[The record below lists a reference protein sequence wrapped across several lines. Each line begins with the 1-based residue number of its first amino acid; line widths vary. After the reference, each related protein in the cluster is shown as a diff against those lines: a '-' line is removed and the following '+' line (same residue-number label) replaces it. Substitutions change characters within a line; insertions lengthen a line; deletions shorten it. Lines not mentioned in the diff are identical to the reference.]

1 MMNYR
6 GQIIQGAEVMGD
18 NIAAINDLFE
28 RREHPRYA
36 DGYTYFCPDCGL
48 ECNVGEASFDCHG
61 GKILPIYIKC
71 RYGCGK
77 SWHLEIYPIGKV
89 SIQ

>member
-1 MMNYR
+1 MS
-6 GQIIQGAEVMGD
+6 D
-18 NIAAINDLFE
+18 NLADIRENFE
-28 RREHPRYA
+28 YKEDARFAGGYA
-36 DGYTYFCPDCGL
+36 YFCQQCGL
-48 ECNVGEASFDCHG
+48 ECNVGEVGFSCQG

-77 SWHLEIYPIGKV
+77 SWHLQVFPAGNP

>member
-1 MMNYR
+1 
-6 GQIIQGAEVMGD
+6 
-18 NIAAINDLFE
+18 
-28 RREHPRYA
+28 
-36 DGYTYFCPDCGL
+36 
-48 ECNVGEASFDCHG
+48 VGEAGFDCQG

-77 SWHLEIYPIGKV
+77 SWHLQVLPIEST